1 MMSRMLHR
9 LNAHQNVNVDKLMF
23 FDQEKSETYSSISVG
38 DVLRKYGDGK
48 THESF
53 FKKNANK
60 ALVLTFKYVRES
72 KDPGAWAQEPKAEIK
87 LVECADRDQW
97 KKLVWD
103 ANQPVNGQQNSYSIV
118 IHQPED
124 LDRLKLAI
132 ATKNTVLANG
142 NEQNII
148 FDNFL
153 PGRMIAMQEVSSS
166 WERMLEASV
175 ARYYYYSIHY
185 YGAFTS
191 ALEKALQDV
200 EVKLSNPDFGKLLL
214 EKNFN

>member
-1 MMSRMLHR
+1 MLER
-9 LNAHQNVNVDKLMF
+9 LNAHQNVNIDKLMF
-23 FDQEKSETYSSISVG
+23 FDESKSATYNSISVG
-38 DVLRKYGDGK
+38 DVLKKHGDGK

-53 FKKNANK
+53 FKKNSNK
-60 ALVLTFKYVRES
+60 ALVLTFKYVRDS
-72 KDPGAWAQEPKAEIK
+72 NDPGAWAQEPKAEVK
-87 LVECADRDQW
+87 LVECIDRDQW

-175 ARYYYYSIHY
+175 ARYYFYSIHY

-200 EVKLSNPDFGKLLL
+200 EVKLSDPNFGKLLL
-214 EKNFN
+214 EKKFN